1 MKGRDIVRSTTP
13 ISMRKLL
20 SVAFLCFS
28 LPAMALLLVLS
39 FFTVRRQSDAEVKSY
54 QNNLVTYASNLERT
68 LYNTNTQLSYTAFTN
83 PKFQIF
89 SWSDSLFEKHS
100 YAYEI
105 MNPFTVIL
113 NQEQL
118 IGGFF
123 LYSSSP
129 SYYYPAYQIDY
140 SYEDKQRVYA
150 FLSETASLPDERQN
164 WVTLE
169 LSDRLVLIRTSRI
182 EDNLCAAMIDPAL
195 DQAVTSASSPQDGTF
210 FFYATREGNV
220 FYPKEFQARWEDSF
234 DSSPVTNIKYD
245 SRSYCLI
252 KTPVKNSSV
261 FLCCLIPRK
270 GFWYTLSSSEKTVL
284 LLILLLF
291 CLAPFLWM
299 ALYKQLL
306 SPLTILSS
314 YMNQIA
320 DGNYSL
326 LVPEDQKIT
335 ELRDFSH
342 TLNHTLQSIHQ
353 LKEESYERKLDLQQA
368 QLQYLHLQIRPHFY
382 INCLNNIYSLAKNKK
397 YDEIQEMILSLSDY
411 FRYVFRNSQK
421 LVTLTEELHSI
432 KSYVCL
438 RQNNFA
444 STLSLTMDIDAATAD
459 ILILPLSLLTFV
471 ENCIQHSKN
480 ITNLAIHVVS
490 RLLVTPKGHYLNLII
505 SDNNGGFSAEDLEY
519 LNHIGERKSLYDNYH
534 VGISNI
540 YYRMKLTWHDEGMLF
555 FYNQNHGSCAEIII
569 PAGKEEEPNDH
580 FDC

>member
-1 MKGRDIVRSTTP
+1 MRSNTP
-13 ISMRKLL
+13 ISMRRLL
-20 SVAFLCFS
+20 SAAFLCFS

-39 FFTVRRQSDAEVKSY
+39 FFTVRRQSDAEIKSY
-54 QNNLVTYASNLERT
+54 QNSLATYASNLERT

-105 MNPFTVIL
+105 MSPFTVIL

-123 LYSSSP
+123 LYSASP
-129 SYYYPAYQIDY
+129 SYYYPNYQIDY
-140 SYEDKQRVYA
+140 PYEDKQAVYA
-150 FLSETASLPDERQN
+150 FLSEAASLPAEGEN
-164 WVTLE
+164 WAALE
-169 LSDRLVLIRTSRI
+169 LSDRLVLIRTSRAG
-182 EDNLCAAMIDPAL
+182 ENLCAAMIDPAL
-195 DQAVTSASSPQDGTF
+195 DQAVTYASNPQEGIL
-210 FFYATREGNV
+210 FFYATKEGEV
-220 FYPKEFQARWEDSF
+220 FYPKEFQARWEEGF
-234 DSSPVTNIKYD
+234 DSSPVRNVD
-245 SRSYCLI
+245 FGGRPCCLI

-270 GFWYTLSSSEKTVL
+270 GFWHILSPSEKIIL

-306 SPLTILSS
+306 GPLTVLSS

-326 LVPEDQKIT
+326 LVPENQKIT
-335 ELRDFSH
+335 ELQDFSH
-342 TLNHTLQSIHQ
+342 TLNHTLQSIRR
-353 LKEESYERKLDLQQA
+353 LREESYECKLDLQQA

-382 INCLNNIYSLAKNKK
+382 INCLNNIYSLAKNRE
-397 YDEIQEMILSLSDY
+397 YGEIQEMILSLSDY

-421 LVTLTEELHSI
+421 LVTLTQELHCV
-432 KSYVCL
+432 KSYIHL
-438 RQNNFA
+438 RQKNF
-444 STLSLTMDIDAATAD
+444 STVLSLTMDIDAASAE

-471 ENCIQHSKN
+471 ENSVQHSR
-480 ITNLAIHVVS
+480 NLTGLTIHIRS
-490 RLLVTPKGHYLNLII
+490 CLLTTPRGSCLNLTV

-519 LNHIGERKSLYDNYH
+519 LNHIGERKSLYDDYH

-540 YYRMKLTWHDEGMLF
+540 YYRMKLTWHQEGMLF
-555 FYNQNHGSCAEIII
+555 FYNQNHGSCVEIII
-569 PAGKEEEPNDH
+569 PAEKEEKPNDH

>member
-1 MKGRDIVRSTTP
+1 MRSNTP
-13 ISMRKLL
+13 ISMRRLL
-20 SVAFLCFS
+20 SAAFLCFS

-39 FFTVRRQSDAEVKSY
+39 FFTVRRQSDAEIKSY
-54 QNNLVTYASNLERT
+54 QNSLATYASNLERT

-105 MNPFTVIL
+105 MSPFTVIL

-123 LYSSSP
+123 LYSASP
-129 SYYYPAYQIDY
+129 SYYYPNYQIDY
-140 SYEDKQRVYA
+140 PYEDKQAVYA
-150 FLSETASLPDERQN
+150 FLSEAASLPAEGEN
-164 WVTLE
+164 WAALE
-169 LSDRLVLIRTSRI
+169 LSDRLVLIRTSRAG
-182 EDNLCAAMIDPAL
+182 ENLCAAMIDPAL
-195 DQAVTSASSPQDGTF
+195 DQAVTYASNPQEGIL
-210 FFYATREGNV
+210 FFYATKEGEV
-220 FYPKEFQARWEDSF
+220 FYPKEFQARWEEGF
-234 DSSPVTNIKYD
+234 DSSPVRNVD
-245 SRSYCLI
+245 FGGRPCCLI

-270 GFWYTLSSSEKTVL
+270 GFWHILSPSEKIIL

-306 SPLTILSS
+306 GPLTVLSS

-320 DGNYSL
+320 AGNYSL
-326 LVPEDQKIT
+326 LVPENQKIT
-335 ELRDFSH
+335 ELQDFSH
-342 TLNHTLQSIHQ
+342 TLNHTLQSIRR
-353 LKEESYERKLDLQQA
+353 LREESYECKLDLQQA

-382 INCLNNIYSLAKNKK
+382 INCLNNIYSLAKNRE
-397 YDEIQEMILSLSDY
+397 YGEIQEMILSLSDY

-421 LVTLTEELHSI
+421 LVTLTQELHCV
-432 KSYVCL
+432 KSYIHL
-438 RQNNFA
+438 RQKNF
-444 STLSLTMDIDAATAD
+444 STVLSLTMDIDAASAE

-471 ENCIQHSKN
+471 ENSVQHSR
-480 ITNLAIHVVS
+480 NLTGLTIHIRS
-490 RLLVTPKGHYLNLII
+490 CLLTTPRGSCLNLTV

-519 LNHIGERKSLYDNYH
+519 LNHIGERKSLYDDYH

-540 YYRMKLTWHDEGMLF
+540 YYRMKLTWHQEGMLF
-555 FYNQNHGSCAEIII
+555 FYNQNHGSCVEIII
-569 PAGKEEEPNDH
+569 PAEKEEKPNDH

>member
-1 MKGRDIVRSTTP
+1 MRSNTP
-13 ISMRKLL
+13 ISMRRLL
-20 SVAFLCFS
+20 SATFLCFS

-39 FFTVRRQSDAEVKSY
+39 FFTVRRQSDAEIKSY
-54 QNNLVTYASNLERT
+54 QNSLATYASNLERT

-105 MNPFTVIL
+105 MSPFTVIL

-123 LYSSSP
+123 LYSASP
-129 SYYYPAYQIDY
+129 SYYYPNYQIDY
-140 SYEDKQRVYA
+140 PYEDKQAVYA
-150 FLSETASLPDERQN
+150 FLSEAASLPAEGEN
-164 WVTLE
+164 WAALE
-169 LSDRLVLIRTSRI
+169 LSDRLVLIRTSRAG
-182 EDNLCAAMIDPAL
+182 ENLCAAMIDPAL
-195 DQAVTSASSPQDGTF
+195 DQAVTYVSNPQEGIL
-210 FFYATREGNV
+210 FFYATKEGEV
-220 FYPKEFQARWEDSF
+220 FYPKEFQARWEEGF
-234 DSSPVTNIKYD
+234 DSSPVRNVD
-245 SRSYCLI
+245 FGGRPCCLI

-270 GFWYTLSSSEKTVL
+270 GFWHILSPSEKIIL

-306 SPLTILSS
+306 GPLTVLSS

-326 LVPEDQKIT
+326 LVPENQKIT
-335 ELRDFSH
+335 ELQDFSH
-342 TLNHTLQSIHQ
+342 TLNHTLQSIRR
-353 LKEESYERKLDLQQA
+353 LREESYERKLDLQQA

-382 INCLNNIYSLAKNKK
+382 INCLNNIYSLAKNRE
-397 YDEIQEMILSLSDY
+397 YGEIQEMILSLSDY

-421 LVTLTEELHSI
+421 LVTLTQELHCV
-432 KSYVCL
+432 KSYIHL
-438 RQNNFA
+438 RQKNF
-444 STLSLTMDIDAATAD
+444 STVLSLTMDIDAASAE

-471 ENCIQHSKN
+471 ENSVQHSR
-480 ITNLAIHVVS
+480 NLTGLTIHIRS
-490 RLLVTPKGHYLNLII
+490 CLLTTPRGSCLNLTV

-519 LNHIGERKSLYDNYH
+519 LNHIGERKSLYDDYH

-540 YYRMKLTWHDEGMLF
+540 YYRMKLTWHQEGMLF
-555 FYNQNHGSCAEIII
+555 FYNQNHGSCVEIII
-569 PAGKEEEPNDH
+569 PAEKEEKPNDH

>member
-1 MKGRDIVRSTTP
+1 MRSNTP
-13 ISMRKLL
+13 ISMRRLL
-20 SVAFLCFS
+20 SAAFLCFS

-39 FFTVRRQSDAEVKSY
+39 FFTVRRQSDAEIKSY
-54 QNNLVTYASNLERT
+54 QNSLATYASNLERT

-105 MNPFTVIL
+105 MSPFTVIL

-123 LYSSSP
+123 LYSASP
-129 SYYYPAYQIDY
+129 SYYYPNYQIDY
-140 SYEDKQRVYA
+140 PYEDKQAVYA
-150 FLSETASLPDERQN
+150 FLSEAASLPAEGEN
-164 WVTLE
+164 WAALE
-169 LSDRLVLIRTSRI
+169 LSDRLVLIRTSRAG
-182 EDNLCAAMIDPAL
+182 ENLCAAMIDPAL
-195 DQAVTSASSPQDGTF
+195 DQAVTYASNPQEGIL
-210 FFYATREGNV
+210 FFYATKEGEV
-220 FYPKEFQARWEDSF
+220 FYPKEFQARWEEGF
-234 DSSPVTNIKYD
+234 DSSPVRNVD
-245 SRSYCLI
+245 FGGRPCCLI

-270 GFWYTLSSSEKTVL
+270 GFWHILSPSEKIIL

-306 SPLTILSS
+306 GPLTVLSS

-326 LVPEDQKIT
+326 LVPENQKIT
-335 ELRDFSH
+335 ELQDFSH
-342 TLNHTLQSIHQ
+342 TLNHTLQSIRR
-353 LKEESYERKLDLQQA
+353 LREESYECKLDLQQA
-368 QLQYLHLQIRPHFY
+368 QLQYLHLQIRPH
-382 INCLNNIYSLAKNKK
+382 LNNIYSLAKNRE
-397 YDEIQEMILSLSDY
+397 YGEIQEMILSLSDY

-421 LVTLTEELHSI
+421 LVTLTQELHCV
-432 KSYVCL
+432 KSYIHL
-438 RQNNFA
+438 RQKNF
-444 STLSLTMDIDAATAD
+444 STVLSLTMDIDAASAE

-471 ENCIQHSKN
+471 ENSVQHSR
-480 ITNLAIHVVS
+480 NLTGLTIHIRS
-490 RLLVTPKGHYLNLII
+490 CLLTTPRGSCLNLTV

-519 LNHIGERKSLYDNYH
+519 LNHIGERKSLYDDYH

-540 YYRMKLTWHDEGMLF
+540 YYRMKLTWHQEGMLF
-555 FYNQNHGSCAEIII
+555 FYNQNHGSCVEIII
-569 PAGKEEEPNDH
+569 PAEKEEKPNDH

>member
-1 MKGRDIVRSTTP
+1 MRSNTP
-13 ISMRKLL
+13 TSRQKLL
-20 SVAFLCFS
+20 SAAFLCFS

-39 FFTVRRQSDAEVKSY
+39 FFTVRRQSDAEIKSY
-54 QNNLVTYASNLERT
+54 QNNLATYASNLERT
-68 LYNTNTQLSYTAFTN
+68 LSNTNTQLSYTAFTN

-105 MNPFTVIL
+105 MSPFTVIL

-123 LYSSSP
+123 LYSASP
-129 SYYYPAYQIDY
+129 SYYYPNYQIDY
-140 SYEDKQRVYA
+140 SYEDKQAVYA
-150 FLSETASLPDERQN
+150 FLSEAASLPAEGEN
-164 WVTLE
+164 WTALE
-169 LSDRLVLIRTSRI
+169 LSDRLTLIRTSRI
-182 EDNLCAAMIDPAL
+182 GENLCAAMIDPAL
-195 DQAVTSASSPQDGTF
+195 DQAVTYASNPQEGVF
-210 FFYATREGNV
+210 FFYATREGDV
-220 FYPKEFQARWEDSF
+220 FYPKQFQTRWEEGF
-234 DSSPVTNIKYD
+234 DSSPVKNIKCD
-245 SRSYCLI
+245 GHPYCLI
-252 KTPVKNSSV
+252 KTPVKNSNV

-270 GFWYTLSSSEKTVL
+270 GFWHILSLSEKTIL

-306 SPLTILSS
+306 GPLTVLSS

-335 ELRDFSH
+335 ELQDFSH
-342 TLNHTLQSIHQ
+342 TLNHTLQSIRR
-353 LKEESYERKLDLQQA
+353 LREESYERKLDLQQA

-382 INCLNNIYSLAKNKK
+382 INCLNNIYSLAKNRE

-421 LVTLTEELHSI
+421 LVTLTQELHCV
-432 KSYVCL
+432 KSYIRL
-438 RQNNFA
+438 RQNNF
-444 STLSLTMDIDAATAD
+444 STALSLTMDIDAASAE

-471 ENCIQHSKN
+471 ENCIQHSRN
-480 ITNLAIHVVS
+480 ITGLAIHVRS
-490 RLLVTPKGHYLNLII
+490 HLLTTPRGRCLNLTV

-519 LNHIGERKSLYDNYH
+519 LNHIGERKSLYDDYH

-540 YYRMKLTWHDEGMLF
+540 YYRMKLTWHQEGMLF
-555 FYNQNHGSCAEIII
+555 FYNQDHGSCVEIII
-569 PAGKEEEPNDH
+569 PAEKEEKPNDH

>member
-1 MKGRDIVRSTTP
+1 MDIVRFNTP
-13 ISMRKLL
+13 INMRKLL
-20 SVAFLCFS
+20 SAAFLCFS

-39 FFTVRRQSDAEVKSY
+39 FFTVQRQSDAEIKSY
-54 QNNLVTYASNLERT
+54 QNNLITYASNLERT

-123 LYSSSP
+123 LYSASP
-129 SYYYPAYQIDY
+129 SYYYPNYQIDY
-140 SYEDKQRVYA
+140 SYEDKQTVHT
-150 FLSETASLPDERQN
+150 FLSEAASLTAERES

-169 LSDRLVLIRTSRI
+169 LSDRLVLIRSSRI
-182 EDNLCAAMIDPAL
+182 GENLCAAMIDPAL
-195 DQAVTSASSPQDGTF
+195 DQAMAYASNPQEGIL
-210 FFYATREGNV
+210 FFYATKEGDA
-220 FYPKEFQARWEDSF
+220 FYPKELQSKWEDGF
-234 DSSPVTNIKYD
+234 DSSPVKNVTYGG
-245 SRSYCLI
+245 RSCYLI

-270 GFWYTLSSSEKTVL
+270 GFWHILSPSEKIIL

-306 SPLTILSS
+306 NPLTVLSS

-335 ELRDFSH
+335 ELQDFSH
-342 TLNHTLQSIHQ
+342 TLNHTLQSIHR

-382 INCLNNIYSLAKNKK
+382 INCLNNIYSLAKNKE
-397 YDEIQEMILSLSDY
+397 YDEIQETILSLSDY

-421 LVTLTEELHSI
+421 LVTLTEELHCA
-432 KSYVCL
+432 KSYVYL

-444 STLSLTMDIDAATAD
+444 STLLLTMDIDAATAD
-459 ILILPLSLLTFV
+459 IFILPLSLLTFV

-480 ITNLAIHVVS
+480 ITGLTIHIRS
-490 RLLVTPKGHYLNLII
+490 RLLTTPKGRYLNLTV

-519 LNHIGERKSLYDNYH
+519 LNHIGERKSLYDDYH

-540 YYRMKLTWHDEGMLF
+540 YYRMKLTWNQDGELF
-555 FYNQNHGSCAEIII
+555 FYNQDCRSCVEIII
-569 PAGKEEEPNDH
+569 PVGKEEKPNDH
-580 FDC
+580 YDR